1 MDSLGVAQK
10 TQIKELFIGF
20 SCLVSDES
28 IVLILIGA
36 KVEARAMRSHCY
48 AYNIMHIP
56 PTVESFESFF
66 RESNVLSASTNA
78 MKYNESTVCLC
89 TLFL

>member
-36 KVEARAMRSHCY
+36 KVEAS
-48 AYNIMHIP
+48 NEP
-56 PTVESFESFF
+56 PPLQIQYS
-66 RESNVLSASTNA
+66 
-78 MKYNESTVCLC
+78 CLPHGD
-89 TLFL
+89 TEPFQEGRIQRVGQR